1 MFSRGLLPTNL
12 AFAKLAID
20 TSVLAVDTSVVT
32 HATDGLQPSTG
43 GSIQSSPVQPS
54 RWRRS

>member
-1 MFSRGLLPTNL
+1 MCSRGLLPTNL

-32 HATDGLQPSTG
+32 RATDGLQPSTG
-43 GSIQSSPVQPS
+43 DSIQSSPVQPS